1 MSPKTPLEPSLSP
14 PVFHVLLALGDDV
27 LHGYA
32 IMQRFEELTGGEDQ
46 LLPGT
51 LYATLARMV
60 ELGLIEEARAPRG
73 ERSGGAPR
81 RHYRATARGRAAA
94 RAEGERM
101 RRLVEVAK
109 KQALLPGT
117 SR

>member
-1 MSPKTPLEPSLSP
+1 MPDATLPLSP
-14 PVFHVLLALGDDV
+14 PVFHVLLGLGDEV

-32 IMQRFEELTGGEDQ
+32 IMQRFEALTGGEDQ

-51 LYATLARMV
+51 LYATLSRMV
-60 ELGLIEEARAPRG
+60 EGGLIEEAEPPAG

-81 RHYRATARGRAAA
+81 RHYRVTETGRRLA

-101 RRLVEVAK
+101 HRLVDIARR
-109 KQALLPGT
+109 QDLLPE
-117 SR
+117 SVR